1 MLVNV
6 YSHNFSVQDVEPRFE
21 GVIKKFTRQMVEYE
35 RVADPVTGSAIMKSV
50 RTYAVSPIEKNII
63 RFHISLYE
71 DFLLAIKNH
80 PDLINTTSIVEHK
93 CYLKDA
99 KPARFKI
106 KNIHQPRDYQAVLIE
121 QACLMKDNNF
131 IITLPPGAGKT
142 LTAMHILSRLKTLT
156 FVIMRGGYLDRWI
169 PDLEKTF
176 DLSQGRLLTVRGQT
190 DLINLMEMQEDG
202 VLECDIIM
210 STIDTLA
217 GFFKEYDKFPH
228 IRHRYPFKPHEIF
241 QKLGVGCVL
250 FDEGHQNPHKAM
262 RVFCNTHV
270 PLTITLSATLT
281 TKDQFKNNIYKLMYP
296 EHKRHD
302 AGYKNVYIGVNAL
315 MYKMRS
321 LKGIKTT
328 GWQGAYSH
336 VNFEQSLL
344 RSQNRLTLSG
354 YLGLV
359 KYSIDLK
366 FMKDYRPGT
375 KCLIFFATKKM
386 CDKAV
391 KYLSEKFPQLKTVRY
406 ISGDKMAVLE
416 QGDLIVSTV
425 LSAGT
430 AVDIVNLRTSI
441 MTTAID
447 SQISNEQS
455 IGRTRPVKDY
465 PDITPEFCYFVCLDI
480 PKHMTYHHNKR
491 EVFKGNVKY
500 HIEVSLPYAA

>member
-1 MLVNV
+1 MRIDV
-6 YSHNFSVQDVEPRFE
+6 YSHNFSIQDIDPRFE
-21 GVIKKFTRQMVEYE
+21 GLIRKFTRQTVEYE
-35 RVADPVTGSAIMKSV
+35 RVPDPTTGEV
-50 RTYAVSPIEKNII
+50 RLMAVRSYAFSPIERDLI
-63 RFHISLYE
+63 RFHITLYN
-71 DFLLAIKNH
+71 DFIQTIRNH
-80 PDLINTTSIVEHK
+80 PDLMANTTIVEHK
-93 CYLKDA
+93 CFIKDA
-99 KPARFKI
+99 KPAQFKI
-106 KNIHQPRDYQAVLIE
+106 KNIHTPRDYQDILIN
-121 QACLMKDNNF
+121 QACRLEDNNF

-142 LTAMHILSRLKTLT
+142 LTAMHILSRLKTRT
-156 FVIMRGGYLDRWI
+156 FVMMRGGYLDRWI

-176 DLSQGRLLTVRGQT
+176 DLSNGKILVAKGQT
-190 DLINLMEMQEDG
+190 DLINLMEMEEDG

-210 STIDTLA
+210 TTIDTVA
-217 GFFKEYDKFPH
+217 SFFKDYFQYPH
-228 IRHRYPFKPHEIF
+228 VRGRYPFKPHELF
-241 QKLGVGCVL
+241 QKLGVGVVL

-270 PLTITLSATLT
+270 PLTITLSATLR
-281 TKDQFKNNIYKLMYP
+281 TKEPFKNNIYRIMYP
-296 EHKRHD
+296 ESKRHD

-321 LKGIKTT
+321 LKGIRTT

-344 RSQNRLTLSG
+344 RSNNKITLAG

-366 FMKDYRPGT
+366 YMKDYRPGT
-375 KCLIFFATKKM
+375 KCLVFFATVNM

-391 KYLSEKFPQLKTVRY
+391 KYLQAKFPDKKVVRY
-406 ISGDKMAVLE
+406 VAKDKMKVLE
-416 QGDLIVSTV
+416 EGDIIVSTV

-430 AVDIVNLRTSI
+430 AVDIVNLRVSI

-455 IGRTRPVKDY
+455 IGRTRPVKAY
-465 PDITPEFCYFVCLDI
+465 PDITPEFCYFVCMDI

-491 EVFKGNVKY
+491 DTFKGSVKY
-500 HIEVSLPYAA
+500 HTEITLPYAA